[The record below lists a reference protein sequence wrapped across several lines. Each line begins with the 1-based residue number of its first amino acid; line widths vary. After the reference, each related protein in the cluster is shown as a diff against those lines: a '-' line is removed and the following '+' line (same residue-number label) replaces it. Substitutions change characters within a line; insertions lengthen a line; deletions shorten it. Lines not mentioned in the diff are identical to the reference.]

1 MDIPA
6 NLQEKL
12 TTNISDT
19 VNDQLSKI
27 FMQYFLPTIIF
38 MCVIIVLYVMRA
50 IHRYRVDK
58 AIFEIRDTLRA
69 ERTAS
74 RATTQPQPIEKN
86 TN

>member
-50 IHRYRVDK
+50 IHRYRVDR

-69 ERTAS
+69 KNISE
-74 RATTQPQPIEKN
+74 QQLPQEIPKQSQ
-86 TN
+86 

>member
-58 AIFEIRDTLRA
+58 AIFEIRDTLRTVKVA
-69 ERTAS
+69 EKHA
-74 RATTQPQPIEKN
+74 ATETVDEGV
-86 TN
+86 

>member
-38 MCVIIVLYVMRA
+38 MSVIVVLYVIRA
-50 IHRYRVDK
+50 IHRYRVDR

-69 ERTAS
+69 QHS
-74 RATTQPQPIEKN
+74 TQQVVRSDANQK
-86 TN
+86 